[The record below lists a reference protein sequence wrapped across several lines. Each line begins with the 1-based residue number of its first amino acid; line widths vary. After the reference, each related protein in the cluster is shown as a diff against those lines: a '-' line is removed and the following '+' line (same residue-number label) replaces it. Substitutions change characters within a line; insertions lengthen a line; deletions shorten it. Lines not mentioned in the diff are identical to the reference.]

1 MSFSAQAGQTA
12 RGVDSSDIGSYGLE
26 GGEGAS
32 FGFDFAE
39 DVFADTGA
47 EICGRTGKPASF
59 LLQEVGCHPLGF
71 LRQVMFV
78 TPGFVQGADGL
89 VDFFSAH
96 GTAAL
101 ESVCCGELAAGG
113 GLGG

>member
-12 RGVDSSDIGSYGLE
+12 RGVDSSDVRAYGLE
-26 GGEGAS
+26 GGECAP

-39 DVFADTGA
+39 DVFTDAGA
-47 EICGRTGKPASF
+47 EICGRTGEPATF
-59 LLQEVGCHPLGF
+59 LLQEVGCHTLRF
-71 LRQVMFV
+71 LRQIMFV
-78 TPGFVQGADGL
+78 TSSFVQGADCL

-96 GTAAL
+96 GTAAF

-113 GLGG
+113 